1 LLSIRFYYT
10 ETSRNE
16 RIRDE
21 DLNNYWNA
29 IKVLEINEKD
39 LFLKLSDANILGEQG
54 GTSTLFIRN
63 CYRDLSTIV
72 LNDTKQRMRITGNP
86 GIGKTYF
93 GYYLLYLLARRGA
106 TILYENV
113 AKKSSYVFD
122 GEEAFRTYD
131 KIITDSYKSRRDV
144 WYIVDGMEP
153 EKVNA
158 KTILVSS
165 PKKSHFEHF
174 DKYSTVT
181 IRYMP
186 EWSLYE
192 IHTCK
197 NEMFPNINEERVNTL
212 FSMWGGIP
220 RFVLENADD
229 IVQQQKLMSAVD
241 LCGDKI
247 FDCIGGHDANPE
259 ISHNIIHLWTNLPT
273 EEEEKNTDENTNNEI
288 EYIEE
293 VPYTK
298 QLYYFASDYVANLVT
313 EKFKQNIMKKLLLD
327 IKGSLLTG
335 KSDQFLGCCFEQIAH
350 RMLREGGKF
359 IVRSLEPGF
368 RENEVLYQPF
378 TKQENILTFSKIEDI
393 KESEYYQPEIK
404 NFPSIDAI
412 VAPKVL
418 LQMTTSMTHPIKM
431 VGLDKLYDGNK
442 LAKNEDISFYFVVP
456 AQLYDHYQKQG
467 FVTTKEANVRRF
479 SPWIPRYVKQYALR
493 IDLSGTNIPTG
504 MPPTAGGLGLES
516 SADESSAGNPSAE
529 GSTKRS
535 SELSSSTPLPKKKRG
550 RPRKNK

>member
-1 LLSIRFYYT
+1 MLNDDNKLLISGDTVGETFHGLEGRNIRVVVGVPIIEQPGA

-29 IKVLEINEKD
+29 IKVLDEKD
-39 LFLKLSDANILGEQG
+39 LFLKLSNVNILGEQD
-54 GTSTLFIRN
+54 GTSTLFIRK
-63 CYRDLSTIV
+63 CYQDLSTVV
-72 LNDTKQRMRITGNP
+72 LNDAIRRIRITGNP

-93 GYYLLYLLARRGA
+93 GYYLLYLLAKRGE

-113 AKKSSYVFD
+113 ARKSSYVFD
-122 GEEAFRTYD
+122 GEEVFRTYD
-131 KIITDSYKSRRDV
+131 KIITDLYKSRRDV

-158 KTILVSS
+158 KTILVCS
-165 PKKSHFEHF
+165 PKKSHYANF
-174 DKYSTVT
+174 DKYSSVT

-197 NEMFPNINEERVNTL
+197 NEMFPDIDEKRVDTL

-247 FDCIGGHDANPE
+247 FDYIGGHDANPE
-259 ISHNIIHLWTNLPT
+259 ISHTIIHLWTNLPT
-273 EEEEKNTDENTNNEI
+273 EEKEKNTDENANNAI

-313 EKFKQNIMKKLLLD
+313 EKFKQNIMGRLLRD
-327 IKGSLLTG
+327 IEGSLLTG
-335 KSDQFLGCCFEQIAH
+335 TSDQFLGCCFEQIAH
-350 RMLREGGKF
+350 RMLREGGNF
-359 IVRSLEPGF
+359 IARSLEPAF
-368 RENEVLYQPF
+368 RENEVLHQQF

-393 KESEYYQPEIK
+393 EESKYYQPEIK

-479 SPWIPRYVKQYALR
+479 SPWIPQYVKQYALR

-504 MPPTAGGLGLES
+504 MPPTAGG
-516 SADESSAGNPSAE
+516 P
-529 GSTKRS
+529 
-535 SELSSSTPLPKKKRG
+535 
-550 RPRKNK
+550 

>member
-1 LLSIRFYYT
+1 MLNDDNKLLISGDTVGETFHGLEGRNIRVVVGVPIIEQPGA

-29 IKVLEINEKD
+29 IKVLDEKD
-39 LFLKLSDANILGEQG
+39 LFLKLSNVNILGEQD
-54 GTSTLFIRN
+54 GTSTLFIRK
-63 CYRDLSTIV
+63 CYQDLSTVV
-72 LNDTKQRMRITGNP
+72 LNDAIRRIRITGNP
-86 GIGKTYF
+86 GIGKT
-93 GYYLLYLLARRGA
+93 
-106 TILYENV
+106 
-113 AKKSSYVFD
+113 
-122 GEEAFRTYD
+122 
-131 KIITDSYKSRRDV
+131 
-144 WYIVDGMEP
+144 
-153 EKVNA
+153 
-158 KTILVSS
+158 
-165 PKKSHFEHF
+165 
-174 DKYSTVT
+174 
-181 IRYMP
+181 
-186 EWSLYE
+186 
-192 IHTCK
+192 
-197 NEMFPNINEERVNTL
+197 
-212 FSMWGGIP
+212 
-220 RFVLENADD
+220 FVLENADD

-247 FDCIGGHDANPE
+247 FDYIGGHDANPE
-259 ISHNIIHLWTNLPT
+259 ISHTIIHLWTNLPT
-273 EEEEKNTDENTNNEI
+273 EEKEKNTDENANNAI

-313 EKFKQNIMKKLLLD
+313 EKFKQNIMGRLLRD
-327 IKGSLLTG
+327 IEGSLLTG
-335 KSDQFLGCCFEQIAH
+335 TSDQFLGCCFEQIAH
-350 RMLREGGKF
+350 RMLREGGNF
-359 IVRSLEPGF
+359 IARSLEPAF
-368 RENEVLYQPF
+368 RENEVLHQQF

-393 KESEYYQPEIK
+393 EESKYYQPEIK

-479 SPWIPRYVKQYALR
+479 SPWIPQYVKQYALR

-504 MPPTAGGLGLES
+504 MPPTAGGPGS

-529 GSTKRS
+529 GSSTKRP
-535 SELSSSTPLPKKKRG
+535 SEPASTPSSSTPSPKKKRG
-550 RPRKNK
+550 RPRKK